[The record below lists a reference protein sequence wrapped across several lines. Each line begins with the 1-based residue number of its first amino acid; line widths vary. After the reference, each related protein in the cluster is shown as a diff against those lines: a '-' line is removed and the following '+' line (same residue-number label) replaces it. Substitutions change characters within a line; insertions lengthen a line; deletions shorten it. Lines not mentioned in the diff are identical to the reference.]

1 MVGVHRS
8 GDGSFTG
15 KVWLNSD
22 FSRNEGITLRR
33 SPTNKSYEKYLIN
46 FIAKI
51 VSGKLDQNI
60 MDMNFS
66 EAKNSLKNWNI
77 KNGQEIKHRTI
88 NMYST
93 IKKPTPLLN
102 IDLEVEHHSGSKPK
116 PRTCAN
122 SPGNTHK

>member
-51 VSGKLDQNI
+51 VSGKLEQNI